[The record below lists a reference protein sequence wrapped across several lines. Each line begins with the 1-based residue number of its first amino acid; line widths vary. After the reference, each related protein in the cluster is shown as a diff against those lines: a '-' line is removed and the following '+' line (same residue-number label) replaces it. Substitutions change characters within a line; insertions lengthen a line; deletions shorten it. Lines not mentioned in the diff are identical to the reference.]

1 MNNNLKRRSPYGV
14 VSLTLGIIS
23 IVMSIFWYVS
33 IPTSILAVI
42 FGNKGRKIYG
52 SKTSIA
58 GMITGIVG
66 IALTGIFLF
75 VYGVALLF
83 NM

>member
-1 MNNNLKRRSPYGV
+1 MNSNLKKKSPYGV